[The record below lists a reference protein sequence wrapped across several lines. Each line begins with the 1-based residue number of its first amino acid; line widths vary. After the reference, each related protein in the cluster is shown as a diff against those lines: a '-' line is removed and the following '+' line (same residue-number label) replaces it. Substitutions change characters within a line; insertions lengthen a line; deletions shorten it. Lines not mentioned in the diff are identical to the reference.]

1 MALDT
6 RLDTVYTVN
15 TPEGI
20 NLSLSPAGPM
30 PRMLAWLVDSLIRI
44 VIYIVT
50 FIVLAILGSTGTGI
64 ALIITFL
71 VEWFYPVYFE
81 LFKNGQTPGK
91 KSFNLY
97 VVQENGSPVTPAASM
112 IRNLLRFVDF
122 LPLFY
127 GFGLVSMLLNRRFQ
141 RLGDLVAAT
150 VVLYKEN
157 EVLKTASNDNSTDE
171 SSEILVS
178 IRPSMSLE
186 IKEQQTILQFQQRQ
200 KSLTKE
206 RAEELAG
213 LTGSLVAE
221 AEEGAQA
228 KYLNGLSHWI
238 MGKR

>member
-1 MALDT
+1 MALAHS
-6 RLDTVYTVN
+6 LDTVYTVN

-44 VIYIVT
+44 LIYTAT
-50 FIVLAILGSTGTGI
+50 FIVLAILGSTGTGL

-91 KSFNLY
+91 KSLNLY
-97 VVQENGSPVTPAASM
+97 VVQDNGSPVTPSASM

-127 GFGLVSMLLNRRFQ
+127 GFGLVSMLLNKRFQ
-141 RLGDLVAAT
+141 RLGDLVAGT
-150 VVLYKEN
+150 VVLYKDN
-157 EVLKTASNDNSTDE
+157 ELLKTVSNNDLDDE
-171 SSEILVS
+171 SSDSLISITPPVS
-178 IRPSMSLE
+178 LQS
-186 IKEQQTILQFQQRQ
+186 KEQQTLLQFQQRQ
-200 KSLTKE
+200 KSLTKD

-213 LTGSLVAE
+213 LTGLLVDD
-221 AEEGAQA
+221 AEEGA
-228 KYLNGLSHWI
+228 KTSYLNGLSRWI
-238 MGKR
+238 AGKR